1 MNQIAG
7 ICSGHLSVQVELPP
21 ADAEVMPGVAWGA
34 VEAFPT
40 PAYWAYQVLARRIT
54 CTTIAHKLG
63 GNLVEEVAA
72 CLLGG
77 YGIPAEV
84 GLAAFRRL
92 RDSGALHAP
101 AAEAEILNLLSTP
114 LDVNGRAVR
123 YRFAA
128 QKSRYLGRALKVLAE
143 EAAPTGSGRA
153 LRDWLTRLPGVGL
166 KTASWIARNLMD
178 ADDVAILDIHIV
190 RAGELGGFF
199 DPSLTV
205 ERHYLDLEAKF
216 LEFSHHLQVKPSE
229 LDSVIW
235 LEMKLSPKSVSRL
248 LASKRSGEAAK
259 ARRSA
264 RRRPRSHECSS
275 DTEQSLLFK

>member
-1 MNQIAG
+1 MSQIAG

-54 CTTIAHKLG
+54 GTTIAHKLG
-63 GNLVEEVAA
+63 GDLVEEVAA

-92 RDSGALHAP
+92 RDSGALRAP
-101 AAEAEILNLLSTP
+101 AGEAEILNLLSTP
-114 LDVNGRAVR
+114 LDVGGRAVR

-128 QKSRYLGRALKVLAE
+128 QKSRYLGEALKVLAE
-143 EAAPTGSGRA
+143 AAAPTGSGRA

-166 KTASWIARNLMD
+166 KTASWIARNLID
-178 ADDVAILDIHIV
+178 ADDVAILDIHLL

-199 DPSLTV
+199 DSSLTV
-205 ERHYLDLEAKF
+205 ERNYLDLEAQF

-248 LASKRSGEAAK
+248 LASKRGAAPDGPK
-259 ARRSA
+259 ISA
-264 RRRPRSHECSS
+264 RRRSRSHERSP